1 MHCEVEVMKESVTS
15 DRETAGNRGTSWDGG
30 TWDSIRLEK
39 DSTQL
44 GMFFFFSVRFFII
57 KKTGFL

>member
-1 MHCEVEVMKESVTS
+1 VIEKLLEIEERPGMV
-15 DRETAGNRGTSWDGG
+15 
-30 TWDSIRLEK
+30 DSIRLEK

>member
-44 GMFFFFSVRFFII
+44 GMFFFFFFQ
-57 KKTGFL
+57 FVFFF